1 MLDLNNCLSIASTGG
16 SEPTHGRSG
25 SVQRYHSHLNLNS
38 LLETSRSRIPKPP
51 NFLVRMVL
59 HQLTRQCAP
68 FVSASPFHRKL
79 LLSLSIFL
87 IPHFGNL
94 KTVRKYVGK
103 DDNTELTSFNLP
115 ARFRSFPFQ
124 LANVPPTLS
133 IKGWMSTLPI
143 ALMCSGKPKYLH
155 GKLFIGQLKASI
167 ICSS

>member
-1 MLDLNNCLSIASTGG
+1 MCNRAAPIKRTAV
-16 SEPTHGRSG
+16 E
-25 SVQRYHSHLNLNS
+25 
-38 LLETSRSRIPKPP
+38 
-51 NFLVRMVL
+51 RMVNVQIVFL
-59 HQLTRQCAP
+59 FIILLALSVGSSIGSFIRT
-68 FVSASPFHRKL
+68 VSSHPKN
-79 LLSLSIFL
+79 LSLIHTISSQPLRRTFRLIFL